1 MGVSKIAI
9 VFATC
14 IGSGS
19 ALSLNKVWP
28 PGMNEKGDS
37 PDKRCLAIGESVM
50 DISFVAQSSGKD
62 CQEPKNPEKD
72 IEGLGLTRVY
82 CCGTA
87 KEKVTQLKV
96 RQTQCAN
103 EDISV
108 PCWKSLKKVLPS
120 YIEYYTKLGNELCPT
135 PFPTEA
141 PANGTNGSFLA
152 LNKVWPPGSPGP
164 LAFTEA
170 KKCQAFNASVM
181 DISFAAQSSGKD
193 CNEPKNPEK
202 DIEGLGLTRVYCC
215 ETAKEKVAQLKVRQG
230 QCANSDISVPCWKSL
245 KKVLPSYI
253 EYYTKLGNEICPT
266 PFPTEAPANG
276 TNNTTAF

>member
-1 MGVSKIAI
+1 MMILVVACG
-9 VFATC
+9 C
-14 IGSGS
+14 ILSGS
-19 ALSLNKVWP
+19 ALSLTKDTRANKCYE
-28 PGMNEKGDS
+28 G
-37 PDKRCLAIGESVM
+37 L
-50 DISFVAQSSGKD
+50 SGKSETELCSALNRTLTEITFTDGD
-62 CQEPKNPEKD
+62 CKEPKNPEKD

-82 CCGTA
+82 CCETA
-87 KEKVTQLKV
+87 KAKVAQLTK
-96 RQTQCAN
+96 RKEIC
-103 EDISV
+103 EMDISV
-108 PCWKSLKKVLPS
+108 PCWKSLQKVLPS

-253 EYYTKLGNEICPT
+253 AYYTKLGNELCPT

-276 TNNTTAF
+276 TNGSF